1 MFEEEIVNGYNIS
14 IFRVSKLN
22 GGITM
27 KFYIC
32 PESQTVVEVVA
43 GQPAPLTCDGK
54 PMEEL
59 VPNSTNAAVEKHMPV
74 LLTETDNE
82 KYTSQVIWPIVAE
95 GDTIGTV
102 MLLSTTPNSK
112 MNEVEMKV
120 VQSAAGFLGK
130 QMEE

>member
-54 PMEEL
+54 PMEN
-59 VPNSTNAAVEKHMPV
+59 VKQGPAWFDV
-74 LLTETDNE
+74 LPEIHL
-82 KYTSQVIWPIVAE
+82 
-95 GDTIGTV
+95 
-102 MLLSTTPNSK
+102 
-112 MNEVEMKV
+112 
-120 VQSAAGFLGK
+120 
-130 QMEE
+130 